1 MGTKFIK
8 LDKTILYVI
17 KMIKNQHQRT
27 DIKRIFDYVTKTTDV
42 QHITKDSLDDRVNQP
57 LQSNKLINKINHH
70 NRLIFLE

>member
-1 MGTKFIK
+1 MATEFIK

-42 QHITKDSLDDRVNQP
+42 QHIT
-57 LQSNKLINKINHH
+57 
-70 NRLIFLE
+70 RLP

>member
-1 MGTKFIK
+1 MATEFIK

-42 QHITKDSLDDRVNQP
+42 QHITKDSFDDRVNQP

>member
-1 MGTKFIK
+1 MATEFIK

>member
-1 MGTKFIK
+1 MATEFIK

-42 QHITKDSLDDRVNQP
+42 QHITNDSLDDRVNQP

-70 NRLIFLE
+70 NRLVFLE

>member
-1 MGTKFIK
+1 MATEFIK

-57 LQSNKLINKINHH
+57 LQSNKLITKINHH

>member
-70 NRLIFLE
+70 IRLIFLE

>member
-1 MGTKFIK
+1 MATEFIK

-70 NRLIFLE
+70 IRLIFLE